1 MLGSLAIWASEMISN
16 LFTALL
22 CRAFYGVHAAH
33 LGLAEMRLYPEL
45 VPTLVWT
52 SLHVLMNML
61 FFLIVRVFIYNMLR
75 SKHGR
80 SHIHPRNLTS
90 SLLSQSMSQLLPR
103 AYDPLRCSRAIYTY

>member
-1 MLGSLAIWASEMISN
+1 MTMIPIITALPCSAPWLSN

-61 FFLIVRVFIYNMLR
+61 FFLIVRVFIYNIE
-75 SKHGR
+75 K
-80 SHIHPRNLTS
+80 
-90 SLLSQSMSQLLPR
+90 
-103 AYDPLRCSRAIYTY
+103 